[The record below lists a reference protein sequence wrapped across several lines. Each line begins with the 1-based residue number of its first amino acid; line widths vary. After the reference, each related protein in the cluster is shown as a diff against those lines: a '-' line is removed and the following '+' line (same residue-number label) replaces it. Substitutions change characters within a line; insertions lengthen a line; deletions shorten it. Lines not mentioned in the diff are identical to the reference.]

1 MDRKLFAGLAVAGAL
16 SLVIGAGALAFDD
29 EGEAGDV
36 LTMQAQALTDQ
47 TIAGIESCAEAKIAA
62 LEAQPAPTGVNRE
75 AWNGAVEAATN
86 KVEALAESGEHQAE
100 AAAESLEATIE
111 ESDENGVQ
119 APSLDSLKVALLS
132 LYDPANPNAAVC
144 GQINA
149 VTVQQPSPTVTRT
162 DRDND
167 DEDSDEHESEHH
179 DGAED

>member
-1 MDRKLFAGLAVAGAL
+1 MDRMLFAGIAVAGAL
-16 SLVIGAGALAFDD
+16 SLLVGAGALAFDD

-62 LEAQPAPTGVNRE
+62 LEAQPAPTGANRE
-75 AWNGAVEAATN
+75 AWEGAVEAATN
-86 KVEALAESGEHQAE
+86 KVESLAESGEHQAE

-111 ESDENGVQ
+111 ESDENGLQV
-119 APSLDSLKVALLS
+119 PSLDSLKAALLA
-132 LYDPANPNAAVC
+132 LYDPANPNAGVC
-144 GQINA
+144 GEINS
-149 VTVQQPSPTVTRT
+149 VTVHQPSSTVTRT

-179 DGAED
+179 DGSED